1 MTFDPMLL
9 VLFAGAYLL
18 GAVPFGLLVA
28 RSAGDDVRETGSG
41 NIGATNVARTAGK
54 PLGVLTL
61 VLDALKGAAPVLVAD
76 HVLHAPN
83 WALVVAG
90 LVAVLA
96 HMFPIYLSFRG
107 GKGVATALGV
117 FLALTPA
124 SAGVAVL
131 VFAVVVAPFRVVS
144 IGSLTASVALTTAT
158 VWLDGRPEVIG
169 LAGAVTVLV
178 FIRHAGNIRRLL
190 KRTEPEI

>member
-1 MTFDPMLL
+1 MTFDPLL
-9 VLFAGAYLL
+9 LALFAGAYLL

-28 RSAGDDVRETGSG
+28 RSAGVDVRETGSG

-54 PLGVLTL
+54 PLGALTL
-61 VLDALKGAAPVLVAD
+61 LLDAFKGAAPVLVAA
-76 HVLHAPN
+76 HVLHAPT
-83 WALVVAG
+83 WAQVVTG

-131 VFAVVVAPFRVVS
+131 VFALVVAPFRVVS
-144 IGSLTASVALTTAT
+144 VGSLTAAVALTGST

-169 LAGAVTVLV
+169 LAGAVTILV
-178 FIRHAGNIRRLL
+178 FIRHAGNIRRLFT
-190 KRTEPEI
+190 RSEPGI